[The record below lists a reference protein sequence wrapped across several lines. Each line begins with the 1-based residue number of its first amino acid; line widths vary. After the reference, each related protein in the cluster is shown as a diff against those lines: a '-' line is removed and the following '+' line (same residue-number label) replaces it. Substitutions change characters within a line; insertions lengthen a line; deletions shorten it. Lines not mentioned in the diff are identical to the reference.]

1 MAVSSRP
8 RRWSTRYLADGPIAE
23 ECPADRHKIAELI
36 QRGRAVPDARLVP
49 QALAY
54 ARFRGRFCA
63 ALGVMFVLLAAGDVV
78 VAATDSGAFRLV
90 PAAVSLG
97 FLVSGALWLWLAS
110 RCRQGARATTR
121 CAGREGR
128 PGRGAGNAGA
138 QCC

>member
-8 RRWSTRYLADGPIAE
+8 RRWSTRYLAYGPIAE
-23 ECPADRHKIAELI
+23 ECPADRNAIAALI

-54 ARFRGRFCA
+54 ARFRVRFCA

-121 CAGREGR
+121 CAGRPDDHHR
-128 PGRGAGNAGA
+128 
-138 QCC
+138 

>member
-8 RRWSTRYLADGPIAE
+8 RRWSTRYLAYGPIAE

-90 PAAVSLG
+90 PAAVSLC